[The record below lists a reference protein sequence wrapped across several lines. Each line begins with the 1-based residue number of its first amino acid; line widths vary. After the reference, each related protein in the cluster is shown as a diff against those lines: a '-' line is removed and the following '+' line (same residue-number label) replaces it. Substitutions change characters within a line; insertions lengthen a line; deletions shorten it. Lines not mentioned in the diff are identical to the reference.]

1 MKRAFAFT
9 SNQRGAGR
17 IKLTFVVIVI
27 SVLAVLAFKGL
38 PVYITDQ
45 ELQHD
50 VKEVARTSAVR
61 NSSEAQIRKEL
72 MKAQEGYWVTL
83 PENTQYNV
91 TKSAHGVQIEVNTVI
106 PINFIVTTYEYK
118 INVKIADSDI

>member
-1 MKRAFAFT
+1 MRKAFIFT

-17 IKLTFVVIVI
+17 IKLTFVVLVI
-27 SVLAVLAFKGL
+27 TVLAVLAVKGL

-72 MKAQEGYWVTL
+72 LKAQEAYWVAL
-83 PENTQYNV
+83 PETTQYNI
-91 TKSAHGVQIEVNTVI
+91 TKSAHGVQIEVNTTI

>member
-1 MKRAFAFT
+1 MKRAFAFA

-27 SVLAVLAFKGL
+27 MTLAVIAFKGL

-61 NSSEAQIRKEL
+61 NSSEAQIRKDL

-83 PENTQYNV
+83 PENTQYNI
-91 TKSAHGVQIEVNTVI
+91 TKSAHGVQIEVNTMI

-118 INVKIADSDI
+118 ISVKIADSDI